1 MPLNSLR
8 NSNSTPALAL
18 KSALRRGL
26 AALPLLPV
34 ALLICLSL
42 AAPAWAQGPYTPKQS
57 DADALARIKSVN
69 DTNGWLTGANWT
81 LVPPNPAITYTDSN
95 GVTWAPTPWPR
106 R

>member
-1 MPLNSLR
+1 MSVNFRR
-8 NSNSTPALAL
+8 NPISAPAL

-26 AALPLLPV
+26 AALPGLA

-42 AAPAWAQGPYTPKQS
+42 AAPAWAVTPKQS

-69 DTNGWLTGANWT
+69 DAANQLTGDNWT
-81 LVPPNPAITYTDSN
+81 PPPPGTVYDNSN
-95 GVTWAPTPWPR
+95 GVTWNGPGPAR